1 MGASSP
7 RFAAFCL
14 AFALR
19 DGERDI
25 QRATN
30 KQAKKPK
37 PAKKGRHFVSGNASK
52 NVFICPKK
60 IGGIHKRAQMPAPR
74 KNKTAPLHQTMISMK
89 KSFRSGVE
97 SDAKSTCDCSF
108 FLCH

>member
-74 KNKTAPLHQTMISMK
+74 KNKTGDVEGFNGIVRDITDRV
-89 KSFRSGVE
+89 KSI
-97 SDAKSTCDCSF
+97 
-108 FLCH
+108 